1 LLSFYRQLYHQVSHR
16 FATLGFLLPGKFSA
30 IVPVLGISLLVSG
43 GLGLIRAVG
52 GLEAGELA
60 VYDRMLQLRP
70 QEPPDQNL
78 LIVLVTE
85 ADLQAQKQWPLS
97 GDTLYQVL
105 TILDRYEP
113 AGIGLDIY
121 RNLPVEPG
129 HEKLITLLA
138 ENKFITPIC
147 LLKGDTIAGVAPPAK
162 VSTQRLGFAN
172 IPIDAGGI
180 VRRAL
185 IFSDPA
191 PDSPCQTQYALG
203 FHMARLYLQQQ
214 RIQPDRNLQEDL
226 TFKGVPF
233 PPLTNTPGGYQKVDT
248 GGYQLLLNYRCAK
261 TNSGTNS
268 GINSSSL
275 NFSNLP
281 NLPPCSPTD
290 QVVTLTE
297 VLQGKLTP
305 QQVAGKMVLIGASA
319 PSIDDAFYTPYSQG
333 DVGKRMPGVMVHA
346 QIASQLV
353 STALEGRPL
362 LWYLPDG
369 AELLLILF
377 WSGVGA
383 GAMSQGVGDSSIH
396 RQGGKVSRWQVWRV
410 GGGLLLW
417 GSMVGV
423 GLFWGGW
430 LPVVATGL
438 SLVLSMAGMVGYQV
452 YQQQQQARAIA
463 QLLREQSEDLALLR
477 SLLKEQPTKE
487 HTTDLDRS
495 IQSITES
502 ITLDPPSHDWTTTA
516 MPPEGLISPRN
527 YADSKIKAADEDTA
541 IAPPHTPPPKKTLN
555 QGRYVIEKVLGS
567 GGFGK
572 IYIATDTQQSSP
584 SPTPSPNLTC
594 VIKHLQPARKDA
606 RFLQVARRLFR
617 TEGEILAQLGLHSQ
631 IPELMAYFEEENDF
645 YLVEEHIPGFPLSHY
660 LQSGQRW
667 DVAKVLDFLQQ
678 LLTVLDFIHRQGV
691 IHRDLKPSN
700 MIRTPAGK
708 LVLIDFGA
716 VKQITPQEPNF
727 DRSTIFDTPGEISEQ
742 ANWTIAIGTRGY
754 SPPEQYAGQPG
765 FGSDIYA
772 LGIIAIQALTGIHPL
787 NFPIDVGTGEVD
799 WHQFVEIPEE
809 LKQIIDQMVRFHFRD
824 RYQSARKIL
833 TALKSLPPY
842 LLPTKN

>member
-1 LLSFYRQLYHQVSHR
+1 M
-16 FATLGFLLPGKFSA
+16 
-30 IVPVLGISLLVSG
+30 SG
-43 GLGLIRAVG
+43 GVSLIRAVG

-60 VYDRMLQLRP
+60 VYDQMLQLRP
-70 QEPPDQNL
+70 QEPPDRNL

-105 TILDRYEP
+105 TTLDRYEP

-121 RNLPVEPG
+121 RDLPVEPG
-129 HEKLITLLA
+129 HEKLIALLA

-147 LLKGDTIAGVAPPAK
+147 LLKGDTIAGVAPPPDI
-162 VSTQRLGFAN
+162 SPQRLGFAN

-191 PDSPCQTQYALG
+191 PDSPCQTPYALG

-214 RIQPDRNLQEDL
+214 EIQPDRSPQEDL
-226 TFKGVPF
+226 TFNGVPF
-233 PPLTNTPGGYQKVDT
+233 PPLTNTPGGYQNVDT
-248 GGYQLLLNYRCAK
+248 AGYQLLLNYRC
-261 TNSGTNS
+261 SS
-268 GINSSSL
+268 GINSEINSGTSS
-275 NFSNLP
+275 SNLSTF
-281 NLPPCSPTD
+281 PPCSPTD
-290 QVVTLTE
+290 QIVTLTE

-305 QQVAGKMVLIGASA
+305 QQVQGKMVLIGASA

-346 QIASQLV
+346 QVASQLV
-353 STALEGRPL
+353 STALEGRRL

-383 GAMSQGVGDSSIH
+383 GAVSQGVGDGSIH
-396 RQGGKVSRWQVWRV
+396 RRVGKVDRSQVWRV

-417 GSMVGV
+417 GGMVGS
-423 GLFWGGW
+423 GLFLGGW
-430 LPVVATGL
+430 LPVVSTGL
-438 SLVLSMAGMVGYQV
+438 SLALSMAGMLGYQI
-452 YQQQQQARAIA
+452 YQQQQQAKVIA

-477 SLLKEQPTKE
+477 SLLKEQPTV
-487 HTTDLDRS
+487 DLDRS
-495 IQSITES
+495 STQS
-502 ITLDPPSHDWTTTA
+502 ITLDLPSHDWTTTA
-516 MPPEGLISPRN
+516 MPPEGLITPKN
-527 YADSKIKAADEDTA
+527 YADSQINAEDQDTA
-541 IAPPHTPPPKKTLN
+541 IAPPYTPPPKKTLN

-572 IYIATDTQQSSP
+572 IYIATDTQQSSQSTQ
-584 SPTPSPNLTC
+584 SPKITC

-631 IPELMAYFEEENDF
+631 IPELIAYFEEENDF
-645 YLVEEHIPGFPLSHY
+645 YLVEEHIPGFPLSHD
-660 LQSGQRW
+660 LKSGQRW
-667 DVAKVLDFLQQ
+667 DVAQVLDFLQQ
-678 LLTVLDFIHRQGV
+678 LLTVLDFIHRRGV

-700 MIRTPAGK
+700 IIKTPAGK

-727 DRSTIFDTPGEISEQ
+727 DRSGIFDPSGGISEQ

-799 WHQFVEIPEE
+799 WHQFVNIPEE

-833 TALKSLPPY
+833 TDLKSLPPY
-842 LLPTKN
+842 LLPAKN

>member
-1 LLSFYRQLYHQVSHR
+1 MLSFYRQLYHQVCHR
-16 FATLGFLLPGKFSA
+16 FAALGFLSPGKISA
-30 IVPVLGISLLVSG
+30 ILPVLGISLLVSG
-43 GLGLIRAVG
+43 GVGVVRAGG
-52 GLEAGELA
+52 GLEAAELE

-70 QEPPDQNL
+70 LEPPDPNL

-97 GDTLYQVL
+97 GDTLHQVL

-121 RNLPVEPG
+121 RDLPVEPG
-129 HEKLITLLA
+129 HEKLIELLA

-147 LLKGDTIAGVAPPAK
+147 LLKGDTIAGVAPPPDI
-162 VSTQRLGFAN
+162 SPQRLGFAN

-191 PDSPCQTQYALG
+191 PDSPCQTPYALG

-214 RIQPDRNLQEDL
+214 EIQPDRSPQEDL
-226 TFKGVPF
+226 TFNGVPF
-233 PPLTNTPGGYQKVDT
+233 PPLTNTPGGYQNVDT
-248 GGYQLLLNYRCAK
+248 GGYQLLLNYRC
-261 TNSGTNS
+261 SS
-268 GINSSSL
+268 GINSGTSS
-275 NFSNLP
+275 SNLSTF
-281 NLPPCSPTD
+281 PPCSPTD
-290 QVVTLTE
+290 QIVTLTE

-305 QQVAGKMVLIGASA
+305 QQVQGKMVLIGASA

-346 QIASQLV
+346 QVASQLV
-353 STALEGRPL
+353 STALEGRRL

-383 GAMSQGVGDSSIH
+383 GAVSQGVGDGSIH
-396 RQGGKVSRWQVWRV
+396 RRVGKVDRSQVWRV

-417 GSMVGV
+417 GGMVGS
-423 GLFWGGW
+423 GLFLGGW

-438 SLVLSMAGMVGYQV
+438 SLALSMAGMVGYRV
-452 YQQQQQARAIA
+452 YQQQQQAKVIA

-477 SLLKEQPTKE
+477 SLLKEQPTA
-487 HTTDLDRS
+487 DLDRS
-495 IQSITES
+495 STQS
-502 ITLDPPSHDWTTTA
+502 ITLDLPSHDWTTTA
-516 MPPEGLISPRN
+516 MPPEGLITPKN
-527 YADSKIKAADEDTA
+527 YADSQINAEDQDTA
-541 IAPPHTPPPKKTLN
+541 IAPPYTPPPKKTLN

-572 IYIATDTQQSSP
+572 IYIATDTQQSSQSTQ
-584 SPTPSPNLTC
+584 SPKITC

-631 IPELMAYFEEENDF
+631 IPELIAYFEEENDF
-645 YLVEEHIPGFPLSHY
+645 YLVEEHIPGFPLSHD
-660 LQSGQRW
+660 LKSGQRW

-678 LLTVLDFIHRQGV
+678 LLTVLDFIHRRGV

-700 MIRTPAGK
+700 IIKTPAGK

-727 DRSTIFDTPGEISEQ
+727 DRSGIFDPSGGISEQ

-799 WHQFVEIPEE
+799 WHQFVNIPEE

-833 TALKSLPPY
+833 TDLKSLPPY
-842 LLPTKN
+842 LLPANN

>member
-1 LLSFYRQLYHQVSHR
+1 M
-16 FATLGFLLPGKFSA
+16 
-30 IVPVLGISLLVSG
+30 PVLGISLLVSG
-43 GLGLIRAVG
+43 GVGVVRAGG
-52 GLEAGELA
+52 GLEAAELV

-70 QEPPDQNL
+70 QEPPDPNL

-97 GDTLYQVL
+97 GDTLYEVL
-105 TILDRYEP
+105 TTLDRYEP

-121 RNLPVEPG
+121 RDLPVEPG
-129 HEKLITLLA
+129 HEKLTTLLA

-147 LLKGDTIAGVAPPAK
+147 LLKGDTIAGVAPPPDI
-162 VSTQRLGFAN
+162 SPQRLGFAN
-172 IPIDAGGI
+172 IPIDAGGV

-191 PDSPCQTQYALG
+191 PDSPCQTPYALG

-214 RIQPDRNLQEDL
+214 GIQPDRNSQEEL
-226 TFKGVPF
+226 TFNGVRF
-233 PPLTNTPGGYQKVDT
+233 PKLSTTPGGYQKIDT
-248 GGYQLLLNYRCAK
+248 GGYQLLLNYRCSRVSRV
-261 TNSGTNS
+261 NSGTNS
-268 GINSSSL
+268 ATNSEVNSGTSSIDL
-275 NFSNLP
+275 SIP
-281 NLPPCSPTD
+281 TCSPTD

-305 QQVAGKMVLIGASA
+305 QQVQGKMVLIGASA

-333 DVGKRMPGVMVHA
+333 DVSKRLPGVMVHA

-353 STALEGRPL
+353 STALGGRRL
-362 LWYLPDG
+362 LWYLSDG
-369 AELLLILF
+369 AELLLILA
-377 WSGVGA
+377 WAGVGA
-383 GAMSQGVGDSSIH
+383 VSQGGGDGSIH
-396 RQGGKVSRWQVWRV
+396 RRSGKVSPWQMWRV
-410 GGGLLLW
+410 GGGWLLW
-417 GSMVGV
+417 GGMVGS
-423 GLFWGGW
+423 GLFLGGW

-438 SLVLSMAGMVGYQV
+438 SLTLSMLGVLGYRV
-452 YQQQQQARAIA
+452 YQQQQQAKVIA

-477 SLLKEQPTKE
+477 SLLKEQPTANLE
-487 HTTDLDRS
+487 S
-495 IQSITES
+495 SPQSITS
-502 ITLDPPSHDWTTTA
+502 DLPSHDWTTTA
-516 MPPEGLISPRN
+516 MPPEGLINPRN
-527 YADSKIKAADEDTA
+527 YVDHSQIDEKDEDTA
-541 IAPPHTPPPKKTLN
+541 IAPPYTPPPKKTLN

-584 SPTPSPNLTC
+584 STQSPKITC

-631 IPELMAYFEEENDF
+631 IPELIAYFEEENDF
-645 YLVEEHIPGFPLSHY
+645 YLVEEHIPGFPLSHD

-667 DVAKVLDFLQQ
+667 DAAKVLDLLQQ
-678 LLTVLDFIHRQGV
+678 LLTVLDFIHRRGV

-700 MIRTPAGK
+700 IIRTPAGK

-716 VKQITPQEPNF
+716 VKQITPQDPNF
-727 DRSTIFDTPGEISEQ
+727 DRSSIFETSGEIPEQ

-799 WHQFVEIPEE
+799 WHQFVNIPEE

-833 TALKSLPPY
+833 TDLKSLPP
-842 LLPTKN
+842 LS

>member
-1 LLSFYRQLYHQVSHR
+1 M
-16 FATLGFLLPGKFSA
+16 
-30 IVPVLGISLLVSG
+30 SG
-43 GLGLIRAVG
+43 GVSLIRAVG

-60 VYDRMLQLRP
+60 VYDQMLQLRP
-70 QEPPDQNL
+70 QEPPDRNL

-105 TILDRYEP
+105 TTLDRYEP

-121 RNLPVEPG
+121 RDLPVEPG
-129 HEKLITLLA
+129 HEKLIALLA

-147 LLKGDTIAGVAPPAK
+147 LLKGDTIAGVAPPPDI
-162 VSTQRLGFAN
+162 SPQRLGFAN

-191 PDSPCQTQYALG
+191 PDSPCQTPYALG

-214 RIQPDRNLQEDL
+214 EIQPDRSPQEDL
-226 TFKGVPF
+226 TFNGVPF
-233 PPLTNTPGGYQKVDT
+233 PPLTNTPGGYQNVDT
-248 GGYQLLLNYRCAK
+248 AGYQLLLNYRC
-261 TNSGTNS
+261 SS
-268 GINSSSL
+268 GINSEINSGTSS
-275 NFSNLP
+275 SNLSTF
-281 NLPPCSPTD
+281 PPCSPTD
-290 QVVTLTE
+290 QIVTLTE

-305 QQVAGKMVLIGASA
+305 QQVQGKMVLIGASA

-346 QIASQLV
+346 QVASQLV
-353 STALEGRPL
+353 STALEGRRL

-383 GAMSQGVGDSSIH
+383 GAVSQGVGDGSIH
-396 RQGGKVSRWQVWRV
+396 RRVGKVDRSQVWRV

-417 GSMVGV
+417 GGMVGS
-423 GLFWGGW
+423 GLFLGGW
-430 LPVVATGL
+430 LPVVSTGL
-438 SLVLSMAGMVGYQV
+438 SLALSMAGMLGYQI
-452 YQQQQQARAIA
+452 YQQHQQAKVIA

-477 SLLKEQPTKE
+477 SLLKEQPTV
-487 HTTDLDRS
+487 DLDRS
-495 IQSITES
+495 STQS
-502 ITLDPPSHDWTTTA
+502 ITLDLPSHDWTTTA
-516 MPPEGLISPRN
+516 MPPEGLITPKN
-527 YADSKIKAADEDTA
+527 YADSQINAEDQDTA
-541 IAPPHTPPPKKTLN
+541 IAPPYTPPPKKTLN

-572 IYIATDTQQSSP
+572 IYIATDTQQSSQSTQ
-584 SPTPSPNLTC
+584 SPKITC

-631 IPELMAYFEEENDF
+631 IPELIAYFEEENDF
-645 YLVEEHIPGFPLSHY
+645 YLVEEHIPGFPLSHD
-660 LQSGQRW
+660 LKSGQRW
-667 DVAKVLDFLQQ
+667 DVAQVLDFLQQ
-678 LLTVLDFIHRQGV
+678 LLTVLDFIHRRGV

-700 MIRTPAGK
+700 IIKTPAGK

-727 DRSTIFDTPGEISEQ
+727 DRSGIFDPSGGISEQ

-799 WHQFVEIPEE
+799 WHQFVNIPEE

-833 TALKSLPPY
+833 TDLKSLPPY
-842 LLPTKN
+842 LLPAKN

>member
-1 LLSFYRQLYHQVSHR
+1 LLSFYRQLYHQVSHW
-16 FATLGFLLPGKFSA
+16 FTALGFLSSGKVSA
-30 IVPVLGISLLVSG
+30 ILPVLGISLFVSG
-43 GLGLIRAVG
+43 GVGLVRVGG
-52 GLEAGELA
+52 GLEAAELE
-60 VYDRMLQLRP
+60 VYDRILQLRP
-70 QEPPDQNL
+70 LEPPDPNL

-121 RNLPVEPG
+121 RDLPVEPG
-129 HEKLITLLA
+129 HEQLIELLA

-147 LLKGDTIAGVAPPAK
+147 LLKGETIAGVAPPPDI
-162 VSTQRLGFAN
+162 SPQRLGFAN

-185 IFSDPA
+185 IFSDPT
-191 PDSPCQTQYALG
+191 PDSPCQTPYALG

-214 RIQPDRNLQEDL
+214 EIQPDRSPQEDL
-226 TFKGVPF
+226 TFNGVSF
-233 PPLTNTPGGYQKVDT
+233 PPLTNNPGGYQNVDT
-248 GGYQLLLNYRCAK
+248 AGYQLLLNYRC
-261 TNSGTNS
+261 SS
-268 GINSSSL
+268 GINSELNSGISS
-275 NFSNLP
+275 SNLSTFP
-281 NLPPCSPTD
+281 TCSPTD
-290 QVVTLTE
+290 QIVTLTE

-333 DVGKRMPGVMVHA
+333 DVSKRMPGVMVHA

-353 STALEGRPL
+353 STALEGRRL
-362 LWYLPDG
+362 FWYLPDW
-369 AELLLILF
+369 AELLLILA
-377 WSGVGA
+377 WAGVGA
-383 GAMSQGVGDSSIH
+383 GAVSQGGGDH
-396 RQGGKVSRWQVWRV
+396 RSYGKISGKVDRSQVWRV
-410 GGGLLLW
+410 GGGWLLW
-417 GSMVGV
+417 GSMVG
-423 GLFWGGW
+423 GSLWLGGW

-438 SLVLSMAGMVGYQV
+438 SLSVSMLGVLGYRV
-452 YQQQQQARAIA
+452 YQQQQQAKVIA

-477 SLLKEQPTKE
+477 SLLKEQPTA
-487 HTTDLDRS
+487 DLDRGLN
-495 IQSITES
+495 QSR
-502 ITLDPPSHDWTTTA
+502 TLDFPSHDWTTTA

-527 YADSKIKAADEDTA
+527 YGATDSSQSADSKISPEDQDTA
-541 IAPPHTPPPKKTLN
+541 IAPPYTPPPKKTLN

-584 SPTPSPNLTC
+584 SPQSPKITC

-631 IPELMAYFEEENDF
+631 IPELIAYFEEENDF
-645 YLVEEHIPGFPLSHY
+645 YLVEEHIPGFPLSHD
-660 LQSGQRW
+660 LKSGQRW

-700 MIRTPAGK
+700 IIRTPAGK

-727 DRSTIFDTPGEISEQ
+727 DRSAIFDPAEEISEQ

-799 WHQFVEIPEE
+799 WHQFVNIPEE

-833 TALKSLPPY
+833 TDLKSLPPY
-842 LLPTKN
+842 LLPSKTP